1 MKNIKL
7 VIFDWDGT
15 LCNSIDTIVSSLQ
28 FTADKFGYQIS
39 NQQAKDVIG
48 LALPIALDT
57 LFPTDDAE
65 QRQQIF
71 DTYVE
76 HNVPHSAHDAWYDGA
91 LTMLQDLKQRG
102 ILLAV
107 ATGKARKGL
116 NRVFERMPEC
126 GDIFI
131 TSRCADEAL
140 SKPNPLMLEQILT
153 ELNLTA
159 EQAIMVGDSVYDVQ
173 MAKNINMQAIGITHG
188 VHSAEILQPYA
199 DVIVDN
205 IEQLHQT
212 LVQML

>member
-1 MKNIKL
+1 MNHIKL

-15 LCNSIDTIVSSLQ
+15 LCNSIESIVSSLQ

-65 QRQQIF
+65 KRQQIF

-76 HNVPHSAHDAWYDGA
+76 HNIPHSAHDHWYDGA
-91 LTMLQDLKQRG
+91 LAMLNDLKQHG
-102 ILLAV
+102 LLLAV

-116 NRVFERMPEC
+116 HRVFERLPEC
-126 GDIFI
+126 KEIFI
-131 TSRCADEAL
+131 TSRCADETL

-153 ELNLTA
+153 ELNIPV
-159 EQAIMVGDSVYDVQ
+159 EQAIMVGDSIYDMQ

-188 VHSAEILQPYA
+188 VHHADILQPYA
-199 DVIVDN
+199 DMVVEN
-205 IEQLHQT
+205 ITQLK
-212 LVQML
+212 QMILAKL